1 LHCVFFR
8 KTLLYTVFK
17 AVEVVTYVSRMTFID
32 AAVGSFPPFE
42 ISPPSSQDQDMDRR
56 HLARND
62 STTSPDLMGGRP
74 APWIQRTGRGQGGEQ
89 RVERDLLA
97 ELSNTPRGR
106 SHPRRSEY
114 DYDYEEARRQE
125 EERAAEVN
133 VQEAIT
139 RGQQDWRSRTG
150 ATGKALGVLCIHP
163 GCTASVMF
171 TQSFANH
178 FRSKHGNGQY
188 SYDDRQNFERAIDDV
203 TLLSNPTQ
211 MPRVLQHRMQ
221 NQELGLSHIA
231 RRSDAVVTA
240 VEEMRRDVGTVLGT
254 VASLGRVVDS
264 IGRGVDSEVRGLD
277 FDRKLKAVYDLYA
290 GYVSFIEAYAIF
302 IRDS

>member
-1 LHCVFFR
+1 
-8 KTLLYTVFK
+8 
-17 AVEVVTYVSRMTFID
+17 VVAATQD
-32 AAVGSFPPFE
+32 A
-42 ISPPSSQDQDMDRR
+42 Q
-56 HLARND
+56 
-62 STTSPDLMGGRP
+62 
-74 APWIQRTGRGQGGEQ
+74 
-89 RVERDLLA
+89 
-97 ELSNTPRGR
+97 
-106 SHPRRSEY
+106 Y

-290 GYVSFIEAYAIF
+290 GYVSFIEA
-302 IRDS
+302 